1 MALTGIQDRAAFATT
16 ARRDMWWIQPL
27 LILLG
32 FSAFIVYSTW
42 AAYQNEYYTSGPYLS
57 PFYAPEIFG
66 SSPHAWFGPKP
77 VWWPTWLRF
86 SPSLLVLWAPGL
98 FRFTCYYYRG
108 SYYKAFWADPPAC
121 SVGEPRNQY
130 LGEKTF
136 PLILQNV
143 HRYFFYVAAVF
154 VVMLSW
160 DVWKALW
167 FADAS
172 GVEHFGIGL
181 GTIIMLV
188 NVILIA
194 AYTFSCHSF
203 RHLIGGSIDLLSA
216 KPVRLKS
223 WQCVSCLNAKHGNFA
238 WYSLFSVGFTD
249 VYIRLCSMGIWHDWR
264 IL

>member
-1 MALTGIQDRAAFATT
+1 MALTGIQERAAFGAT
-16 ARRDMWWIQPL
+16 ARRDTWWIQPL
-27 LILLG
+27 LVFLG

-42 AAYQNEYYTSGPYLS
+42 AAYQNAHYTSGPYLS

-66 SSPHAWFGPKP
+66 DSPHAWFGPKP
-77 VWWPTWLRF
+77 DIWPDWVRF

-108 SYYKAFWADPPAC
+108 SYYKAFWADPIAC
-121 SVGEPRNQY
+121 SVGEPRDKY
-130 LGEKTF
+130 LGERSF

-143 HRYFFYVAAVF
+143 HRYFFYLAALF
-154 VVMLSW
+154 VVLLSW

-167 FADAS
+167 FDGADGA
-172 GVEHFGIGL
+172 VHFGLGL
-181 GTIIMLV
+181 GTLIMAV
-188 NVILIA
+188 NVVLIA
-194 AYTFSCHSF
+194 GYTFSCHSF
-203 RHLIGGSIDLLSA
+203 RHLIGGSIDVLSA

-223 WQCVSCLNAKHGNFA
+223 WRCVSCINAKHGNFA

-249 VYIRLCSMGIWHDWR
+249 LYIRLCSMGIWHDWR